1 MYFLLTRSNFL
12 VYNGKQ
18 IELWKASCAKITLKT
33 DKQRLFPY
41 NNEKLIDKKL
51 RKRG

>member
-1 MYFLLTRSNFL
+1 MYFLLTKGGFL

-18 IELWKASCAKITLKT
+18 IKLWKASCAKTTLKT
-33 DKQRLFPY
+33 DMQRFFPY